1 MIINELIPQVRECF
15 VREMT
20 AVMNKYNRITQYTND
35 EIQRVLNLLEKM
47 DLLGDG
53 ELDIKQLIELVEMMK
68 ENSIEALEFY
78 VWWNQE
84 MIKDLEE
91 ITIQQA
97 QDYIDKIEDEGFIE
111 VENYAIYNKRSSLKQ
126 LKHNLLDEMLEY
138 SCQVE
143 RLFDATQLAEMWIEK
158 ATKQEV
164 IAEFEEVELHAIVE
178 DVPEEAYTTIN
189 GIELMYVELNI

>member
-15 VREMT
+15 VREM
-20 AVMNKYNRITQYTND
+20 AALMNKYNRITQYTNE
-35 EIQRVLNLLEKM
+35 EIQRVFNLLEKM
-47 DLLGDG
+47 DLLGNG
-53 ELDIKQLIELVEMMK
+53 ELDIQQLIELVELMK

-143 RLFDATQLAEMWIEK
+143 RLFDATQLAEMWIER

-164 IAEFEEVELHAIVE
+164 IADFEDVELDAIVE
-178 DVPEEAYTTIN
+178 DIPQEAYTTIN